1 MFGKR
6 NEEVIP
12 DVETQIWSCTND
24 ACNVWMRKDF
34 SFASEP
40 TCPIC
45 NSPMEQGVRD
55 LPEININK

>member
-12 DVETQIWSCTND
+12 EVATDIWVCTNGD
-24 ACNVWMRKDF
+24 CNVWMRKDF

-40 TCPIC
+40 TCPMC
-45 NSPMEQGVRD
+45 QSPMEQSVRD
-55 LPEININK
+55 LPLISGK